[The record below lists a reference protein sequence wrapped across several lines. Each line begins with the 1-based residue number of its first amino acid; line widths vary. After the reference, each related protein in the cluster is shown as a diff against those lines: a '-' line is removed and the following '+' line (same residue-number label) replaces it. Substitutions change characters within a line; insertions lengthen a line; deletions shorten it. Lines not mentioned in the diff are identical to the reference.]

1 VNITAIAIYLAVM
14 LAFAVLLNI
23 GGWYLTVRI
32 LDGLGRR
39 LRFHEFIAVRHL
51 RGRKS
56 GFLTA
61 IGILSI
67 LGVSFSSCT
76 LTTVLSVMGGFSND
90 LKQKIIRTN
99 AHVVVD
105 AYGGD
110 LGDASGHGP
119 GDYRSAVAAVRKAA
133 DIVAATPVVKGEAMM
148 NARTNNHGIL
158 LQGIDPATFGGVSP
172 VLKKLDSGKLE
183 YLENPQGL
191 FDEIR
196 ARRARLFGLPPKAKA
211 VAAAAD
217 AGVDGGPTGSDS
229 APRASAAAKEDP
241 FSAPVLGLKQRV
253 LPAVIVGREL
263 AESLRLYVGDEVNI
277 ISPLG
282 DIGPSGP
289 IPKSRPFRV
298 AGIFFTGM
306 YEFDAMYAY
315 TSLESAQKFFR
326 KGDRI
331 SEIHVAVKDVDK
343 ADAVAAGLS
352 RAVGKS
358 LRVRPWQEINASL
371 FSALKLEKIVMF
383 IFLSFAILVASF
395 CIIATLT
402 MVVLEK
408 GGEISV
414 LMTLGATPKDVRR
427 IFWFEGCMIGVVG
440 TVSGL
445 LVGFGL
451 CMMLRHV
458 GLPIDPDVWYIDKL
472 PVEISGLEFLFVG
485 LASLGITQL
494 ATLYPTR
501 VAAGLRPVEGL
512 KNG

>member
-1 VNITAIAIYLAVM
+1 MNVTAIAVYLAAM
-14 LAFAVLLNI
+14 LAAAVLFNV
-23 GGWYLTVRI
+23 GGWYLTVRL
-32 LDGLGRR
+32 LDALGRS
-39 LRFHEFIAVRHL
+39 LRVHEFIAVRHL

-110 LGDASGHGP
+110 LGDASGSGP
-119 GDYRSAVAAVRKAA
+119 GDWRASVRAVRGARGV
-133 DIVAATPVVKGEAMM
+133 VAATPVVKGEAMM

-158 LQGIDPATFGGVSP
+158 LQGIEPATFGGVSP
-172 VLKKLDSGKLE
+172 ALKALDSGKLG
-183 YLENPQGL
+183 YLDDPQAL
-191 FDEIR
+191 FREVR
-196 ARRARLFGLPPKAKA
+196 ERRARLFGLPAPAKA
-211 VAAAAD
+211 AAQDAGAD
-217 AGVDGGPTGSDS
+217 AGPAGGG
-229 APRASAAAKEDP
+229 AAR
-241 FSAPVLGLKQRV
+241 APVDPAPASGPKQRV
-253 LPAVIVGREL
+253 LPGVIVGREL

-282 DIGPSGP
+282 DIGPTGP

-298 AGIFFTGM
+298 AGVFFTGM
-306 YEFDAMYAY
+306 YEFDSLYAY
-315 TSLESAQKFFR
+315 TTLDAAQKFFR

-331 SEIHVAVKDVDK
+331 SEIHVAVADADR
-343 ADAVAAGLS
+343 ADAVSAGVARAA
-352 RAVGKS
+352 GKS

-402 MVVLEK
+402 MLVLEK

-414 LMTLGATPKDVRR
+414 LMTLGATPRDVRR
-427 IFWFEGCMIGVVG
+427 IFWFEGFLIGLVG
-440 TVSGL
+440 TASGL

-451 CMMLRHV
+451 CMTLRHV

-472 PVEISGLEFLFVG
+472 PVEVSALEFLFVG
-485 LASLGITQL
+485 LASLAITQL

-501 VAAGLRPVEGL
+501 VAAGLNPVEGL

>member
-1 VNITAIAIYLAVM
+1 MNIAAIAVYLAVM
-14 LAFAVLLNI
+14 LSAAIGLNV

-32 LDGLGRR
+32 LDALGRR

-99 AHVVVD
+99 AHVVID
-105 AYGGD
+105 KFGGD
-110 LGDASGHGP
+110 VGDASGSGP
-119 GDYRSAVAAVRKAA
+119 GDWRAAVAAARKAKSV
-133 DIVAATPVVKGEAMM
+133 VAATPVVKGEAMM

-172 VLKKLDSGKLE
+172 VLKKLDAGKIE
-183 YLENPQGL
+183 YLGNPQAL
-191 FDEIR
+191 FDEVR
-196 ARRARLFGLPPKAKA
+196 ERRARLYGLPPPGKA
-211 VAAAAD
+211 VKRAAD
-217 AGVDGGPTGSDS
+217 AGADAGVGTR
-229 APRASAAAKEDP
+229 APPIAAPPSPAEGT
-241 FSAPVLGLKQRV
+241 SLLKQRV
-253 LPAVIVGREL
+253 LPGVIVGREL
-263 AESLRLYVGDEVNI
+263 ADSLRLYLGDEVNI

-282 DIGPSGP
+282 DIGPTGP

-306 YEFDAMYAY
+306 YEFDSLYAY
-315 TSLESAQKFFR
+315 VPLEAAQKFFR

-331 SEIHVAVKDVDK
+331 SEIHVAV
-343 ADAVAAGLS
+343 ADAERADVVAGGIGD
-352 RAVGKS
+352 AVGKS
-358 LRVRPWQEINASL
+358 LRARPWQEINASL

-402 MVVLEK
+402 MLVLEK

-414 LMTLGATPKDVRR
+414 LMTLGATPRDVRR
-427 IFWFEGCMIGVVG
+427 IFWFEGFLIGLVG

-445 LVGFGL
+445 LVGYGL
-451 CMMLRHV
+451 CLTLKYI

-472 PVEISGLEFLFVG
+472 PVEISGIEFLFVG